1 MSSQPENLRD
11 RVVAGVRRVL
21 GEPEAMVLLHGPE
34 FAGHE
39 WAYVK
44 ECIDTAWVSSAG
56 AYVGRFEQSLA
67 EYTGASHAV
76 ATVNGTAALFVAL
89 QLAGV
94 GRGDEVLIPALT
106 FIATANAVA
115 YGGARPHLCDVEEK
129 TLGMDAGK
137 LGVYLRE
144 IAKKEGGRCINKRT
158 GARIAA
164 VVPMHTFGHAVDL
177 DGLLAVAQEWG
188 LVVVEDAAESLGSFY
203 HGRHTG
209 TFGRLGVLSFNGN
222 KIVTTGGG
230 GAILTN
236 DQELARHAKH
246 ITTTAKVPHAWE
258 FYHDELGYNY
268 RMPNINAA
276 LGVAQL
282 EQLPGFVDRKRRLAK
297 RYLDEFAGVG
307 GVRVMAE
314 PPGCASNY
322 WLNTLILDKSDK
334 GLRDQVLAALN
345 EAKMQSRPIWQPMHQ
360 LPMYASCPRMDLS
373 TTDNLSGRIIN
384 VPSSA
389 GLIKTP

>member
-1 MSSQPENLRD
+1 MSSQPENLQARI
-11 RVVAGVRRVL
+11 VEGVKRVL
-21 GEPEAMVLLHGPE
+21 GERAGMVLLHGPE

-67 EYTGASHAV
+67 DYTGAKYAV

-89 QLAGV
+89 QLVGV
-94 GRGDEVLIPALT
+94 QPGDEVLIPALT
-106 FIATANAVA
+106 FIATANAVT
-115 YGGARPHLCDVEEK
+115 YCHARPHLCDVEET
-129 TLGMDAGK
+129 TLGLDAGK
-137 LGVYLRE
+137 LGAYLRE
-144 IAKKEGGRCINKRT
+144 IAKIEGGQCINKRT
-158 GARIAA
+158 GARIRAI
-164 VVPMHTFGHAVDL
+164 VPMHTFGHAVDL
-177 DGLLAVAQEWG
+177 EGLLAVAQEWG

-203 HGRHTG
+203 HGQHTG
-209 TFGRLGVLSFNGN
+209 TFGRLGILSFNGN

-236 DQELARHAKH
+236 DADLARHAKH

-258 FYHDELGYNY
+258 FYHDETGYNY

-282 EQLPGFVDRKRRLAK
+282 EQLPGFVERKRRLAR

-307 GVRVMAE
+307 GVRVMTE
-314 PPGCASNY
+314 PAGCASNY
-322 WLNTLILDKSDK
+322 WLNTLVLDKSDK
-334 GLRDQVLAALN
+334 GLRDQILGALN
-345 EAKMQSRPIWQPMHQ
+345 EAKIQSRPIWQPMHK
-360 LPMYASCPRMDLS
+360 LPMYDKCPRMDLS

-389 GLIKTP
+389 GLMAR